1 MIDDGETFVWDV
13 PSGEDPEYAL
23 LIATT
28 IFCLM
33 SNLMLPCFVS
43 LGRRYEKRRIAYQ
56 LEHDTDGVEANVS
69 EMPDTARDLSKL
81 VAEGE
86 TLQHLVDD
94 TTAAHHDYN
103 VSINGPT
110 SYIHGKN
117 PTIPLNSGARSPT
130 GILLGAFDKVRNT
143 PSPIS
148 SLNCAV
154 YITYFQPSTKVLM
167 LLPFVP
173 FCYLFFL

>member
-117 PTIPLNSGARSPT
+117 PTIPLNSGARSPPE
-130 GILLGAFDKVRNT
+130 IVLGAFDKVRHT
-143 PSPIS
+143 PTACS
-148 SLNCAV
+148 SWNYAV
-154 YITYFQPSTKVLM
+154 YNLFSTKYKGFLM
-167 LLPFVP
+167 LIPFVP